1 MNRGIGSHVS
11 KDDLTPGKEGRTCE
25 NLLCWLPGSGARGWG
40 GRDNLMA
47 HWGPLKLFEYARMR
61 KQTTIIKISKDIFK

>member
-25 NLLCWLPGSGARGWG
+25 NLLTVGFQEVEPEAGVG
-40 GRDNLMA
+40 GTA
-47 HWGPLKLFEYARMR
+47 
-61 KQTTIIKISKDIFK
+61 S